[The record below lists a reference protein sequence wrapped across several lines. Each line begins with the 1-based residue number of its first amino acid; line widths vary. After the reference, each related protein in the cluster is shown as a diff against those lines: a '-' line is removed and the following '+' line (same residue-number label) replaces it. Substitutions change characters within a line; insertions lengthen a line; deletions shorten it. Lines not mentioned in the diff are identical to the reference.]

1 MQKSSISYILRLSI
15 PIFFANLA
23 IPMVG
28 IIDTALMGN
37 LGNLSYLSA
46 TSVAANLFSMI
57 FWSFGFLRM
66 GTVGMV
72 SQAQGQNNYKEILNI
87 ILRNL
92 LFVFTISLLIL
103 ITQYFILNLSLK
115 IFDLSEL
122 TQQFYTQ
129 YFEIRIYSAPGEL
142 TLYIITGLFIGL
154 QKTKISSLAVGFF
167 SVLNIILSILFV
179 TKYNLN
185 IKGVAYGTLYSAI
198 ITSVIF
204 LIYTFYYLSKQISL
218 RIDLKEL
225 IDINKIK
232 NIFDINFNIFIRTIL
247 LTFSLLWF
255 TYLGTQI
262 GEDYIAANTILIN
275 LVFLSAFILDA
286 YAFST
291 EGMVGYSLGKK
302 DLNLFKT
309 IIKNSFILSSITG
322 LIISIVYFLA
332 NQYVINLMSDI
343 EEIRI
348 LSSQYVI
355 WLIILPFIASFCYQ
369 FDGIFIGVS
378 QTKELRN
385 AMIFSVFCYFIISIF
400 LTKYFSNTGVWISL
414 CIFMILRAT
423 SLYYYLDTIYL
434 RFSRG

>member
-72 SQAQGQNNYKEILNI
+72 SQAHGQNNYKEILNI

-129 YFEIRIYSAPGEL
+129 YFKIRIYSAPGEL

-167 SVLNIILSILFV
+167 SILNIILSILFV
-179 TKYNLN
+179 IKYNLN

-198 ITSVIF
+198 TTSVIF
-204 LIYTFYYLSKQISL
+204 LTYTFYYLSKYTELKLDI
-218 RIDLKEL
+218 KEL
-225 IDINKIK
+225 VDINKIK
-232 NIFDINFNIFIRTIL
+232 NIFNINFNIFIRTIL
-247 LTFSLLWF
+247 LTFSFLWF

-262 GEDYIAANTILIN
+262 GEEYIAANTILIN

-291 EGMVGYSLGKK
+291 EGMVGFSLGKK
-302 DLNLFKT
+302 DLSLFKT

-322 LIISIVYFLA
+322 LIISIIYLLV

-343 EEIRI
+343 EEIRD
-348 LSSQYVI
+348 LSSKYVI

-385 AMIFSVFCYFIISIF
+385 AMIFSVFCYLIISIF

-423 SLYYYLDTIYL
+423 SLYYYLDKIYL